1 MFNIVLVICILVI
14 SLTISIYIAITK
26 NINIIASIEHDKVNP
41 ENIAKI
47 SYIFSTC
54 LFLGT
59 VLIVAGDLVYEFN
72 FILSIF
78 FIILGISVLLMF
90 YVLFMMIEKK

>member
-1 MFNIVLVICILVI
+1 VFNIVLAICILVI
-14 SLTISIYIAITK
+14 SLTISIYVAITK

-47 SYIFSTC
+47 SYIFATC

-59 VLIVAGDLVYEFN
+59 VLIVAGDLVYDFN

-78 FIILGISVLLMF
+78 FIILGFSVLLLF
-90 YVLFMMIEKK
+90 YVLFMIIEKK

>member
-1 MFNIVLVICILVI
+1 VFNIVLIICILVI
-14 SLTISIYIAITK
+14 SLTLSIYVAISK
-26 NINIIASIEHDKVNP
+26 NINIIASIEHDKVKP

-47 SYIFSTC
+47 SYIFATC

-59 VLIVAGDLVYEFN
+59 VLIVAGDLVYDFN

-78 FIILGISVLLMF
+78 FIILGISVLLLF
-90 YVLFMMIEKK
+90 YVLFMIIEKK

>member
-1 MFNIVLVICILVI
+1 MFNIVLDICILVV
-14 SLTISIYIAITK
+14 SLTFSIYVAISK

-59 VLIVAGDLVYEFN
+59 VLIVAGDLVYDFN

-78 FIILGISVLLMF
+78 FIILGFSVLLLF

>member
-1 MFNIVLVICILVI
+1 MFNIVLDICILVV
-14 SLTISIYIAITK
+14 SLTISIYVAISK
-26 NINIIASIEHDKVNP
+26 NINIIASIEYDKVNP

-59 VLIVAGDLVYEFN
+59 VLIVAGDLVYDFN

-78 FIILGISVLLMF
+78 FIILGFSVLLLI
-90 YVLFMMIEKK
+90 YVLFMIIEKK